1 MKELSLHILDIA
13 RNSIEAG
20 SDMISI
26 IIVEDLELDLLTI
39 EIEDNGK
46 GIDKELIDKVT
57 DPFFTTRK
65 TRSVGLGLALAKE
78 SAIHC
83 DGNFK
88 IESEQGKGTKVIFSY
103 RYSHIDRA
111 PLGDMGQT
119 IMTLISLDG
128 DIEILYSHMYNNA
141 QFNFDTRN
149 VKKVL
154 NGVNINEPRV
164 LIWIKDY
171 INESILMLHSQV

>member
-1 MKELSLHILDIA
+1 MKELSLHVLDIA

-20 SDMISI
+20 ANIVSI
-26 IIVEDLELDLLTI
+26 RIDENLELDLLTI

-46 GIDKELIDKVT
+46 GIDRELIEKVT

-83 DGNFK
+83 DGDFK
-88 IESEQGKGTKVIFSY
+88 IESEKGKGTKVIFSY

-111 PLGDMGQT
+111 PLGNMGQT
-119 IMTLISLDG
+119 IMTLISFDD
-128 DIEILYSHMYNNA
+128 DIEILYKHMYNNA
-141 QFNFDTRN
+141 KFNFDTRN

-154 NGVNINEPRV
+154 NGININESRV

-171 INESILMLHSQV
+171 INESIFMLYS